1 MNKHRIINTTIGL
14 LLMGLGFTAIEACGA
29 YSFSGVTIDY
39 DKVKTISIE
48 DFYNDADGGP
58 PNLGQVFSNKLRDYY
73 LQNTN
78 LRLVREGGDLQL
90 TGAVTGYRLT
100 PVAPQA
106 ARSDLQVDAAAL
118 TRLTLTVQADFMNL
132 HDDTYD
138 FKRKTFSF
146 YTDFDNN
153 ESLATVET
161 RLVETIFDQIVL
173 DIFNASVANW

>member
-1 MNKHRIINTTIGL
+1 MNRQRIGNCIASIV
-14 LLMGLGFTAIEACGA
+14 LGILALVIAEGCGV

-78 LRLVREGGDLQL
+78 LRLVRDAGDLQL

-106 ARSDLQVDAAAL
+106 ARSDALIDQAAL
-118 TRLTLTVQADFMNL
+118 TRLTLTVMVDFANI

-146 YTDFDNN
+146 YADFDNN